1 MSAPQPAVEIRTSA
15 HRKGI
20 DRLIVDFA
28 VLLNRG
34 GYPAHVALA
43 SLVNKS
49 KNVTKLIGQNYNS
62 SNGTISVE
70 FEVEPTTDPDVLV
83 KHMVQVELS
92 VANEP
97 GFAPAYYSGEL
108 GCEELPPVVTNVQAV
123 WQDRMFSLTGKVVR
137 ANGKI
142 PDKFEI
148 GKATN
153 LKGIARAT
161 PIHQHYHS
169 YGGYF
174 IADFLAEDVELIAN
188 VGLTVT
194 GSTGK
199 AQTEITYDSEL
210 PAIRNV
216 DTKVVSLT
224 LKGKV
229 LNVALDVRYT
239 LSGKRPLQ
247 FELKSPL
254 TTGTNLPS
262 GIPELIEPSYDPT
275 SGIYEFGIR
284 VNTVAEGKLDY
295 ELSTKA
301 LPDNNPESTHSLS
314 LSYTHQADYSVEL
327 LNVIINGNHLIGH
340 FKVSQKG
347 VKDYQLK
354 YFDQGRADLALGV
367 KGNTRPKVT
376 YLPNKDEFQVEWE
389 IDDYPTNTTR
399 YDIRGHFVF
408 DGKKVPYIIKRVVN
422 PVTIWSESINRIDGL
437 YSGYKFL
444 VLSKDKVVDVDCSG
458 LQLLV
463 NKHPS
468 GVTLTQHTN
477 EDPAIVSGHF
487 PLLPPEE
494 ASVEIVVL
502 GTVNIVTDVI
512 RKLPVRIEGTDF
524 IPLPEQGDE
533 LDLIVESH
541 THNNG
546 IDTVLLSPRFLDDS
560 VPANVRV
567 VSGSLMLNGNPL
579 GNYKDVWSKG
589 ILAIKAACSA
599 TGFKETHVITGKL
612 ELPGY
617 RTERQYDFSTT
628 LEIGSDYFPVE
639 PVIKDTVY
647 LNKNLVTNISVRL
660 KNGDV
665 PDKVEVIN
673 ELLGPGLSKSSSIY
687 NSKDGIITLT
697 NKCVEP
703 GLVGTNYKI
712 MPVLSVTKGEEV
724 ATEMV
729 VVKHFEPAPL
739 NIKAVYIGYETKGTK
754 IQITHLIDSN
764 RAYPKSL
771 TPTTEVDGFK
781 YDPVQG
787 KITYLVP
794 FVDVD
799 RPSTFAETF
808 ECKMEGT
815 LETLKVSTG
824 PRWRAPKAAATY
836 LNHYFKDGQ
845 LIYQW
850 IFRDASDGIPK
861 TIRIDDY
868 WKHNVNIVAREIVLD
883 YDHTTGIGQVIVN
896 ADYAPDKDYFA
907 DAKFR
912 FPTPDVNYHPLVI
925 KA

>member
-49 KNVTKLIGQNYNS
+49 KNVTKLIGQKYNS
-62 SNGTISVE
+62 SNGVISIE
-70 FEVEPTTDPDVLV
+70 FEIEPSTDPDVLV
-83 KHMVQVELS
+83 KHAVQVELS
-92 VANEP
+92 VADEP
-97 GFAPAYYSGEL
+97 GFAPASYTGEL
-108 GCEELPPVVTNVQAV
+108 GCEELPPVVSNVQGV

-142 PDKFEI
+142 PDTFEI

-153 LKGIARAT
+153 LKGITRAT
-161 PIHQHYHS
+161 PIHQRYHK
-169 YGGYF
+169 YNGYF
-174 IADFLAEDVELIAN
+174 IVDFLADDVELVAD
-188 VGLTVT
+188 VGLTVV
-194 GSTGK
+194 GSTDK
-199 AQTEITYDSEL
+199 AQAEFTYNSEL

-216 DTKVVSLT
+216 DTKVVSAI
-224 LKGKV
+224 LKDKI

-239 LSGKRPLQ
+239 LSGQRPLN
-247 FELKSPL
+247 FDLKSPL
-254 TTGTNLPS
+254 TAGTNLPS
-262 GIPELIEPSYDPT
+262 GIPELIEPSYDPV
-275 SGIYEFGIR
+275 SGIYQFGIR
-284 VNTVAEGKLDY
+284 VNTVPEGKLDY

-301 LPDNNPESTHSLS
+301 LPDNNPESVHSLS
-314 LSYTHQADYSVEL
+314 ISYVHQADYSVKL
-327 LNVIINGNHLIGH
+327 LNVIINGDRLIGH
-340 FKVSQKG
+340 FKASQKG

-354 YFDQGRADLALGV
+354 YFDQGKAELTLGV
-367 KGNTRPKVT
+367 KGNARPKVS

-389 IDDYPTNTTR
+389 IDDFPTNTTR
-399 YDIRGHFVF
+399 YDIRGHFIF
-408 DGKKVPYIIKRVVN
+408 DGKKVPYMIKRTVN

-437 YSGYKFL
+437 HSGYKFL
-444 VLSKDKVVDVDCSG
+444 VLSKDEVVDVDCSG
-458 LQLLV
+458 LQVLV

-468 GVTLTQHTN
+468 GLTLTQHTN

-487 PLLPPEE
+487 PLTPPEE
-494 ASVEIVVL
+494 NSVDIVVL

-524 IPLPEQGDE
+524 IPLPEEGDE
-533 LDLIVESH
+533 LDLTVESH
-541 THNNG
+541 SHENG
-546 IDTVLLSPRFLDDS
+546 IDTVLLSPRFLNDS
-560 VPANVRV
+560 IPANVKV
-567 VSGSLMLNGNPL
+567 VPGSLMLNGNPL

-589 ILAIKAACSA
+589 VLVVKAACSA

-617 RTERQYDFSTT
+617 RTERQYEFSTT

-639 PVIKDTVY
+639 YVIKDTVY
-647 LNKNLVTNISVRL
+647 LNENLVTNVSVRL
-660 KNGDV
+660 KNGEI
-665 PDKVEVIN
+665 PDNVEVVD
-673 ELLGPGLSKSSSIY
+673 ELVGPGIHKSSSIY
-687 NSKDGIITLT
+687 NPKDGIITLT

-703 GLVGTNYKI
+703 GLAGKLYKT
-712 MPVLSVTKGEEV
+712 MPVLSVSKDKDVTSKIL
-724 ATEMV
+724 TI
-729 VVKHFEPAPL
+729 KHFEPAPL
-739 NIKAVYIGYETKGTK
+739 QIKAVYIGYETKGTK

-764 RAYPKSL
+764 RPYPKSL

-787 KITYLVP
+787 KITYLVS

-799 RPSTFAETF
+799 RPSTFTGTF
-808 ECKMEGT
+808 ECKMDET
-815 LETLKVSTG
+815 LETLKVNTG

-861 TIRIDDY
+861 SIRIDDY
-868 WKHNVNIVAREIVLD
+868 WKHNVNVVARDIVLD
-883 YDHTTGIGQVIVN
+883 YDRTTGIGQVIVK
-896 ADYAPDKDYFA
+896 ASYATDKKYFA
-907 DAKFR
+907 EAKFR
-912 FPTPDVNYHPLVI
+912 FPTPDVNYYPLVI